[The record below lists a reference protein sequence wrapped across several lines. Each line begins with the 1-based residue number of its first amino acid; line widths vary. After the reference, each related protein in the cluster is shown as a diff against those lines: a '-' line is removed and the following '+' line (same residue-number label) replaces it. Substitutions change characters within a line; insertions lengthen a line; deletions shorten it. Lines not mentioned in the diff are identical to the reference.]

1 MGESGS
7 HSVKNI
13 FLRARLTRV
22 LAVYLGGSYAL
33 LEIMDIFTDQLGLPD
48 WFFRGALILLLI
60 GLPIVIATAVV
71 QGRRR
76 PSVAGKPSAPGAGPE
91 VPDDADSAE
100 AATRPATAP
109 HHWLNWRNAVL
120 GFVGAFAAWGLIVSV
135 YMGTRAL
142 GIGPVGSLVAA
153 GVLDERERLI
163 VADFENNTDDP
174 LLGQAAAEAFRI
186 DLSQSTIVTVVDPA
200 FVGQVLRRMGIDQE
214 RELDLDLA
222 REVAIREGIKA
233 VVAGDITR
241 VGGGFQLAAQ
251 LVSAQDG
258 SVLVPFRETASDST
272 EIIDA
277 IDRLSSSLRERIGES
292 LKTIRASEP
301 LDRVSTTSLE
311 ALRKYSQAVRV
322 IEQGDNERGIAL
334 LEEAVALDTAF
345 AMAYR
350 KLGVTLRNIGQDP
363 GRGREALTQAFE
375 HRDRLTERE
384 RYLTEGSYYWG
395 VAGDNDAARTAY
407 ESLLD
412 IYPDDPWAMNN
423 LAIIYNEARDFR
435 RAEQLYTRAIELD
448 SAGALYYGNAIGA
461 QVAQGRYADAEYT
474 LDRMAELFPGHP
486 SVSMQATGLAA
497 SKFDYETAEQH
508 VLELR
513 EAQLASPLM
522 QRYVSFSLAQ
532 LAEVRGQLREAERL
546 ILEVMTASEAEDDL
560 ATYMGSTVRLA
571 FYDLWFRGQAEA
583 AVRRV
588 DGVLARYPLESIE
601 PAERPY
607 GLLATF
613 YALAGLTDRASVYLA
628 EYEAAIEDGVVTA
641 NPEDGADASKGVL
654 ALAEGR
660 VDDAI
665 RELRAIDIGPCT
677 ICALPILGQA
687 YDQAGETDS
696 VVAIYERYVTT
707 PWMNR
712 LAAGDWFALATI
724 YERLGGLYE
733 LRGDSEKAALYYGRF
748 VELWEDADPDLQP
761 RVEAARRAM
770 ERLSEAI

>member
-1 MGESGS
+1 
-7 HSVKNI
+7 
-13 FLRARLTRV
+13 
-22 LAVYLGGSYAL
+22 
-33 LEIMDIFTDQLGLPD
+33 LPD

-60 GLPIVIATAVV
+60 GLPIVIATAIV

-76 PSVAGKPSAPGAGPE
+76 LPVAGQPSAPSAGPG

-100 AATRPATAP
+100 AAAPAAPAP

-163 VADFENNTDDP
+163 VADFENNTGDP

-200 FVGQVLRRMGIDQE
+200 FVGQVLRRMQADPE
-214 RELDLDLA
+214 RELDLALA

-241 VGGGFQLAAQ
+241 VGGGYQLAAQ

-277 IDRLSSSLRERIGES
+277 IDRLSGSLRERIGES

-311 ALRKYSQAVRV
+311 ALRKYSLAVRV

-350 KLGVTLRNIGQDP
+350 KLGVTLRNIGQERV
-363 GRGREALTQAFE
+363 RGMEALTKAFE

-384 RYLTEGSYYWG
+384 RYLTEGTYYWG
-395 VAGDNDAARTAY
+395 VAGDNEAAMAAY

-412 IYPDDPWAMNN
+412 LNPDDPWAMNN
-423 LAIIYNEARDFR
+423 LAIIYDEARDFR
-435 RAEQLYTRAIELD
+435 RAEQLFTRAIELD
-448 SAGALYYGNAIGA
+448 SAGALYYGNAIST
-461 QVAQGRYADAEYT
+461 QVAQGEYGEADYT
-474 LDRMAELFPGHP
+474 LDRMAGLFPGHP
-486 SVSMQATGLAA
+486 SVAMHATALA
-497 SKFDYETAEQH
+497 SSQFDYETAERY
-508 VLELR
+508 VLDLR
-513 EAQLASPLM
+513 EAQRASPLM
-522 QRYVSFSLAQ
+522 QRWASFNMAQ
-532 LAEVRGQLREAERL
+532 LAEVRGRLREAERH
-546 ILEVMTASEAEDDL
+546 IQEAMAAAEAQGDVAVYVASA
-560 ATYMGSTVRLA
+560 VRVA
-571 FYDLWFRGQAEA
+571 FHDLWFRGQSEA
-583 AVRRV
+583 AVQRV
-588 DGVLARYPLESIE
+588 EAVLARYPLETMT

-613 YALAGLTDRASVYLA
+613 YALADRPARARAYLE
-628 EYEAAIEDGVVTA
+628 EYDAAVEGGTILV
-641 NPEDGADASKGVL
+641 NPQEGGDAAKGIL

-665 RELRAIDIGPCT
+665 SELRAIDVGSCT
-677 ICALPILGQA
+677 ICVLPMLGQA
-687 YDQAGETDS
+687 YDQAGVTDS
-696 VVAIYERYVTT
+696 VVAVYERYVTT
-707 PWMNR
+707 PWLTR
-712 LAAGDWFALATI
+712 LDVGDWFALAAI

-733 LRGDSEKAALYYGRF
+733 LSGDTEKAALYYGRF

-761 RVEAARRAM
+761 RVEAARRAL
-770 ERLSEAI
+770 ERLAEPS

>member
-1 MGESGS
+1 MSESGS
-7 HSVKNI
+7 HSMKSI

-33 LEIMDIFTDQLGLPD
+33 LEVMDIFTDQLGLPD
-48 WFFRGALILLLI
+48 WFFRGALIMLLI

-76 PSVAGKPSAPGAGPE
+76 SPVVGEPSAPA
-91 VPDDADSAE
+91 VAAE
-100 AATRPATAP
+100 AAEAGEPAARAVAAS

-120 GFVGAFAAWGLIVSV
+120 GFVGAFAVWGVIVSV

-174 LLGQAAAEAFRI
+174 LLGQAVAEAFRI

-200 FVGQVLRRMGIDQE
+200 FVGQVLRRMQRDQE
-214 RELDLDLA
+214 HELDLDLA

-233 VVAGDITR
+233 VVAGEITR
-241 VGGGFQLAAQ
+241 VGGGFQLSAQ

-292 LKTIRASEP
+292 LKTIRAGEP

-322 IEQGDNERGIAL
+322 MEQGDVERGVAL

-350 KLGVTLRNIGQDP
+350 KLGVTLRNMGQERV
-363 GRGREALTQAFE
+363 RGMEALTKAFE

-384 RYLTEGSYYWG
+384 RYLTEGTYYWG
-395 VAGDNDAARTAY
+395 VAGDNEAAMAAY

-412 IYPDDPWAMNN
+412 INPDDPWAMNN
-423 LAIIYNEARDFR
+423 LAILYDEVRDFR
-435 RAEQLYTRAIELD
+435 RAEQLFTRAIELD
-448 SAGALYYGNAIGA
+448 SAGSLYYGNAIGT
-461 QVAQGRYADAEYT
+461 QVAQGKYGEADYT
-474 LDRMAELFPGHP
+474 LDRMAGLFPGHP
-486 SVSMQATGLAA
+486 NVSMHATALA
-497 SKFDYETAEQH
+497 SSQFDYETAEQH
-508 VLELR
+508 VLDLR
-513 EAQLASPLM
+513 DAQRASPLM
-522 QRYVSFSLAQ
+522 QRWASFNLAQ
-532 LAEVRGQLREAERL
+532 LAEVRGRLREAERH
-546 ILEVMTASEAEDDL
+546 ILEAMAAAEAEGDV
-560 ATYMGSTVRLA
+560 AVYVASAVRVA
-571 FYDLWFRGQAEA
+571 FHDLWFRRQPET
-583 AVRRV
+583 AVQRV
-588 DGVLARYPLESIE
+588 EDALARYALETIE

-613 YALAGLTDRASVYLA
+613 YALAGRPARARAYLQ
-628 EYEAAIEDGVVTA
+628 EYDAAIEDGKILT
-641 NPEDGADASKGVL
+641 NPEDVGDASRGIL

-665 RELRAIDIGPCT
+665 SELRAIDVGPCT
-677 ICALPILGQA
+677 ICVLPVLGQA
-687 YDQAGETDS
+687 YDQAGVTDS
-696 VVAIYERYVTT
+696 VVAVYERYITT
-707 PWMNR
+707 PWLGR
-712 LAAGDWFALATI
+712 LDAGDWFALAAI

-733 LRGDSEKAALYYGRF
+733 LSGDAEKATLYYGRF

-761 RVEAARRAM
+761 RVEAARRAI
-770 ERLSEAI
+770 ERLSESTY

>member
-1 MGESGS
+1 MKS
-7 HSVKNI
+7 I

-33 LEIMDIFTDQLGLPD
+33 LEVMDIFTDQLGLPD

-60 GLPIVIATAVV
+60 GLPIVVATAIV

-76 PSVAGKPSAPGAGPE
+76 RPVVAEPGAAGAAPGAPDDGEAAGPE
-91 VPDDADSAE
+91 AE
-100 AATRPATAP
+100 VRPAPAP
-109 HHWLNWRNAVL
+109 YQWLNWRNATL

-186 DLSQSTIVTVVDPA
+186 DLSQSTIVTVADRA
-200 FVGQVLRRMGIDQE
+200 YVGQVLRRMQVDPE
-214 RELDLDLA
+214 RELDLALA

-251 LVSAQDG
+251 LVSARDG

-277 IDRLSSSLRERIGES
+277 IDRLSARLRERIGES

-301 LDRVSTTSLE
+301 LDRVTTTSLE

-322 IEQGDNERGIAL
+322 IEHGDNERGIAL

-350 KLGVTLRNIGQDP
+350 KLGVTLRNIGQERV
-363 GRGREALTQAFE
+363 RGMEALTKAFE

-395 VAGDNDAARTAY
+395 VAGDNDAAMAAY
-407 ESLLD
+407 ESLLEID
-412 IYPDDPWAMNN
+412 PDDPWAMNN
-423 LAIIYNEARDFR
+423 LGILYEEARDFR
-435 RAEQLYTRAIELD
+435 RAEQLFTRAIELD
-448 SAGALYYGNAIGA
+448 SAGSLYYGNAIGM
-461 QVAQGRYADAEYT
+461 QVAQGEYAEADYT

-486 SVSMQATGLAA
+486 NVPMHASALA
-497 SKFDYETAEQH
+497 SSRFDYETAEQH
-508 VLELR
+508 VLDLR
-513 EAQLASPLM
+513 ETQRASPLM
-522 QRYVSFSLAQ
+522 QRYASITLAQ

-546 ILEVMTASEAEDDL
+546 ILEVMASAEAEEDV
-560 ATYMGSTVRLA
+560 ATYVAAAVRLA
-571 FYDLWFRGQAEA
+571 FHDLWFRGQQQV

-588 DGVLARYPLESIE
+588 DDLLARYPLEEIA
-601 PAERPY
+601 PAGRPY

-613 YALAGLTDRASVYLA
+613 YALAGRPDRAHTYLA
-628 EYEAAIEDGVVTA
+628 EYEAAVEDGSVT
-641 NPEDGADASKGVL
+641 PTPDDGADTARGIL

-660 VDDAI
+660 VEDAI
-665 RELRAIDIGPCT
+665 SELRTADVGPCT

-696 VVAIYERYVTT
+696 VVAVFERYVTT
-707 PWMNR
+707 PWLDR
-712 LAAGDWFALATI
+712 LNAGDWFALAAI
-724 YERLGGLYE
+724 YERLAGLYE
-733 LRGDSEKAALYYGRF
+733 LRGDRERARLYYGRF
-748 VELWEDADPDLQP
+748 VELWQDADPDLQP
-761 RVEAARRAM
+761 RVEAARRAL
-770 ERLSEAI
+770 ERLSESS

>member
-7 HSVKNI
+7 HSVKNVV
-13 FLRARLTRV
+13 LRARLTRV

-33 LEIMDIFTDQLGLPD
+33 LEVMDIFTDQLGLPD

-60 GLPIVIATAVV
+60 GLPIVIATAIV

-76 PSVAGKPSAPGAGPE
+76 LQVAGGPSAQEATRAA
-91 VPDDADSAE
+91 DDSESGE
-100 AATRPATAP
+100 AASRPAPAP
-109 HHWLNWRNAVL
+109 HHWLNWRNAVF

-163 VADFENNTDDP
+163 VADFENNTGDP

-200 FVGQVLRRMGIDQE
+200 IVGQVLRRMGIDSDRQ
-214 RELDLDLA
+214 LDLSLA
-222 REVAIREGIKA
+222 REVAIREGVKA

-241 VGGGFQLAAQ
+241 VGIGYQLAAQ

-350 KLGVTLRNIGQDP
+350 KLGVTLRNIGQE
-363 GRGREALTQAFE
+363 RIRARQALTKAFE

-384 RYLTEGSYYWG
+384 RYLTEGTYYWG
-395 VAGDNDAARTAY
+395 VANDNEAARAAY

-412 IYPDDPWAMNN
+412 INPDDPWAMNN
-423 LAIIYNEARDFR
+423 LAILYDEVRDFR
-435 RAEQLYTRAIELD
+435 RAEQLFTRAIELD
-448 SAGALYYGNAIGA
+448 SAGALYYGNAIGT
-461 QVAQGRYADAEYT
+461 QVAQGEYGEADYT
-474 LDRMAELFPGHP
+474 LDRMAELFPEHP
-486 SVSMQATGLAA
+486 NVAMHATALA
-497 SKFDYETAEQH
+497 SSQFDYETAEQY
-508 VLELR
+508 VLDFKQ
-513 EAQLASPLM
+513 AQLASPLM
-522 QRYVSFSLAQ
+522 QRWAAFNLAQ
-532 LAEVRGQLREAERL
+532 LAEVRGQLREAERH
-546 ILEVMTASEAEDDL
+546 ILEVIAAAESEGDAAVFL
-560 ATYMGSTVRLA
+560 SSAVRLA
-571 FYDLWFRGQAEA
+571 FHDLWFRGQPDA
-583 AVRRV
+583 AVRSV
-588 DGVLARYPLESIE
+588 EEALARYPLETIA
-601 PAERPY
+601 PVDRPY

-613 YALAGLTDRASVYLA
+613 YALAERPARARAYLE
-628 EYEAAIEDGVVTA
+628 EYDAAVEDGTIV
-641 NPEDGADASKGVL
+641 EDQEDSADAARGIL

-665 RELRAIDIGPCT
+665 SELRAIDVGACT
-677 ICALPILGQA
+677 ICVLPLLGQA
-687 YDQAGETDS
+687 YDQAGATDS

-707 PWMNR
+707 PWLTR
-712 LAAGDWFALATI
+712 LDAGDWFALASI

-733 LRGDSEKAALYYGRF
+733 LRGDTAKAALYYGRF

-761 RVEAARRAM
+761 RVEVARRAL
-770 ERLSEAI
+770 ERLAEPS

>member
-1 MGESGS
+1 
-7 HSVKNI
+7 
-13 FLRARLTRV
+13 
-22 LAVYLGGSYAL
+22 
-33 LEIMDIFTDQLGLPD
+33 MDIFTDQLGLPD

-60 GLPIVIATAVV
+60 GLPIVIATAIV

-76 PSVAGKPSAPGAGPE
+76 PFVVGEPGAP
-91 VPDDADSAE
+91 AE
-100 AATRPATAP
+100 AAAPEPAAAAVPAERPGPAP
-109 HHWLNWRNAVL
+109 HHWLNWRNALL

-200 FVGQVLRRMGIDQE
+200 YVGQVLRRMQTDPE

-222 REVAIREGIKA
+222 REVAIREGVKA
-233 VVAGDITR
+233 VVAGEITP
-241 VGGGFQLAAQ
+241 VGSAFQLSAQ

-272 EIIDA
+272 EIIGA

-292 LKTIRASEP
+292 LKTIRAGEP
-301 LDRVSTTSLE
+301 LDRVTTTSLE

-322 IEQGDNERGIAL
+322 IEHGDNERGVAL

-350 KLGVTLRNIGQDP
+350 KLGVTLRNIGQDRV
-363 GRGREALTQAFE
+363 RGMEALTQAFE

-395 VAGDNDAARTAY
+395 VAGDNEAAMAAY

-412 IYPDDPWAMNN
+412 VYPDDPWAMNN
-423 LAIIYNEARDFR
+423 LAILYDEARDFR
-435 RAEQLYTRAIELD
+435 SAEQLFTRAIELD
-448 SAGALYYGNAIGA
+448 SAGSLYYGNAIGT
-461 QVAQGRYADAEYT
+461 QVALGRYGDAEHT

-486 SVSMQATGLAA
+486 NVSMQATALA
-497 SKFDYETAEQH
+497 SSQFDYETAEQH

-513 EAQLASPLM
+513 EAQRASPLL
-522 QRYVSFSLAQ
+522 QRYASFNLAQ

-546 ILEVMTASEAEDDL
+546 ILEAMAAAEAEGDV
-560 ATYMGSTVRLA
+560 AIYVASAVRVA
-571 FYDLWFRGQAEA
+571 FHDLWFRGQPEA
-583 AVRRV
+583 AVRGV
-588 DGVLARYPLESIE
+588 EDVLARYPLETIE

-613 YALAGLTDRASVYLA
+613 YALAGRPARARAYLA
-628 EYEAAIEDGVVTA
+628 EYEAAVEDGTVIA
-641 NPEDGADASKGVL
+641 NPQEGADASKGIL

-660 VDDAI
+660 LDDAI
-665 RELRAIDIGPCT
+665 AELRAIDIGPCT
-677 ICALPILGQA
+677 ICVLPMLGQA

-696 VVAIYERYVTT
+696 VAAIYERYVTT
-707 PWMNR
+707 PWLGR
-712 LAAGDWFALATI
+712 LDAGDWFALAVI

-733 LRGDSEKAALYYGRF
+733 LRGDTEKATLYYGRF

-770 ERLSEAI
+770 ERLSESSS

>member
-1 MGESGS
+1 M
-7 HSVKNI
+7 KNI

-33 LEIMDIFTDQLGLPD
+33 LEILDIFTDQLGLPD

-60 GLPIVIATAVV
+60 GLPIVIATAIV

-76 PSVAGKPSAPGAGPE
+76 APLVGEPAAPVG
-91 VPDDADSAE
+91 VSE
-100 AATRPATAP
+100 AADAAEPSETAAQPAAAS
-109 HHWLNWRNAVL
+109 HHWLNWRNASL
-120 GFVGAFAAWGLIVSV
+120 GFVGAFAAWGLIISV

-163 VADFENNTDDP
+163 VADFENNTDDA

-200 FVGQVLRRMGIDQE
+200 YVGQVLRRMQTDPE
-214 RELDLDLA
+214 RQLDLDLA

-241 VGGGFQLAAQ
+241 VGSGYQLAAQ

-258 SVLVPFRETASDST
+258 SVLVPFRETANDST
-272 EIIDA
+272 EIIGA
-277 IDRLSSSLRERIGES
+277 IDRLSKSMRERIGES

-301 LDRVSTTSLE
+301 LDRVTTSSLE
-311 ALRKYSQAVRV
+311 ALRKYSQALRV
-322 IEQGDNERGIAL
+322 IESGDNERGIEL

-350 KLGVTLRNIGQDP
+350 KLGVTLRNIGQDRV
-363 GRGREALTQAFE
+363 RGAEALTQAFE

-395 VAGDNDAARTAY
+395 VAGDDAAAMAAY
-407 ESLLD
+407 ESLLE
-412 IYPDDPWAMNN
+412 ISPDDPWAMNN
-423 LAIIYNEARDFR
+423 LAILYDEVRDFR
-435 RAEQLYTRAIELD
+435 RAERLFTRAIELD
-448 SAGALYYGNAIGA
+448 SAGALYYGNAIGT
-461 QVAQGRYADAEYT
+461 QVAQGKFGDAEYT
-474 LDRMAELFPGHP
+474 LDRMAELFPEHP
-486 SVSMQATGLAA
+486 NVQMHATALA
-497 SKFDYETAEQH
+497 SSQFDYETAEQH
-508 VLELR
+508 VLALG
-513 EAQLASPLM
+513 EAQRASPLL

-546 ILEVMTASEAEDDL
+546 ILEVMAAAEADGDVAIYVASA
-560 ATYMGSTVRLA
+560 VRLA
-571 FYDLWFRGQAEA
+571 FYDLWFRGQTET
-583 AVRRV
+583 AVGRV
-588 DGVLARYPLESIE
+588 EGVLARYPLETIE
-601 PAERPY
+601 PTERPY

-613 YALAGLTDRASVYLA
+613 YALAAQPARARAYLA
-628 EYEAAIEDGVVTA
+628 EYDAAVEDGTTLV
-641 NPEDGADASKGVL
+641 NPEEGGDAAKGIL

-665 RELRAIDIGPCT
+665 SELRAIDVGPCT
-677 ICALPILGQA
+677 ICVLPMLGQA
-687 YDQAGETDS
+687 YDQAGVTDS
-696 VVAIYERYVTT
+696 VVAVYERYVST
-707 PWMNR
+707 PWLGR
-712 LAAGDWFALATI
+712 LEAGDWFALAAI

-733 LRGDSEKAALYYGRF
+733 LSGDADKATLYYGRF

-761 RVEAARRAM
+761 RVEAARRAI
-770 ERLSEAI
+770 ERLTESTI

>member
-1 MGESGS
+1 M
-7 HSVKNI
+7 KNI
-13 FLRARLTRV
+13 FRRARLTRI

-60 GLPIVIATAVV
+60 GLPIVIATAIV

-76 PSVAGKPSAPGAGPE
+76 PVVVGEPGAP
-91 VPDDADSAE
+91 AE
-100 AATRPATAP
+100 AAAPEAMAGAAPAEVAARPTPAR
-109 HHWLNWRNAVL
+109 HQWLNWRNATL
-120 GFVGAFAAWGLIVSV
+120 GFVGAFAAWGLIVSG

-200 FVGQVLRRMGIDQE
+200 YVGQVLRRMQTDPE
-214 RELDLDLA
+214 RELDIDLA
-222 REVAIREGIKA
+222 REVAIREGVKA
-233 VVAGDITR
+233 IVAGEITP
-241 VGGGFQLAAQ
+241 VGSGFQLSAQ

-272 EIIDA
+272 EIIGA
-277 IDRLSSSLRERIGES
+277 IDRLSKRLRERIGES
-292 LKTIRASEP
+292 LKTIRANEP
-301 LDRVSTTSLE
+301 LDRVTTTSLG
-311 ALRKYSQAVRV
+311 ALRKYSQAVRI

-350 KLGVTLRNIGQDP
+350 KLGVTLRNIGQDRV
-363 GRGREALTQAFE
+363 RGREALTQAFE

-395 VAGDNDAARTAY
+395 VADDNEAAMAAY

-412 IYPDDPWAMNN
+412 VYPDDPWAMNN
-423 LAIIYNEARDFR
+423 LAILYNDARDFQ
-435 RAEQLYTRAIELD
+435 RAEQLFTRAIELD
-448 SAGALYYGNAIGA
+448 SAGALYYGNAIGT
-461 QVAQGRYADAEYT
+461 QVALGRYGDAEYT
-474 LDRMAELFPGHP
+474 LDRMSELFTGHP
-486 SVSMQATGLAA
+486 NVSMQATALA
-497 SKFDYETAEQH
+497 SSQFDYETAEQH

-513 EAQLASPLM
+513 EAQRASLLL
-522 QRYVSFSLAQ
+522 QRYASFNLAQ

-546 ILEVMTASEAEDDL
+546 ILEVMADSEAEGEVG
-560 ATYMGSTVRLA
+560 TYMASAVRVA
-571 FYDLWFRGQAEA
+571 FYDLWFRGQPETAL
-583 AVRRV
+583 RRV
-588 DGVLARYPLESIE
+588 EGVLESHPLETIE

-613 YALAGLTDRASVYLA
+613 YALADRPARARAYLA
-628 EYEAAIEDGVVTA
+628 EYEANVEDGTVIA
-641 NPEDGADASKGVL
+641 NPEHGADASKGIL

-665 RELRAIDIGPCT
+665 SELRAIDVGPCT
-677 ICALPILGQA
+677 ICALPMLGQA

-696 VVAIYERYVTT
+696 VVAVYERYVAT
-707 PWMNR
+707 PWLDR
-712 LAAGDWFALATI
+712 LGAGDWFALAAI

-733 LRGDSEKAALYYGRF
+733 LRGDTDKATLYYGRF
-748 VELWEDADPDLQP
+748 IELWEDADSDLQP
-761 RVEAARRAM
+761 RVEAARRAV
-770 ERLSEAI
+770 ERLSESSS

>member
-1 MGESGS
+1 MSESGS
-7 HSVKNI
+7 QSMKNI

-33 LEIMDIFTDQLGLPD
+33 LEVMDIFTDQLGLPD

-60 GLPIVIATAVV
+60 GLPIVVATAIV

-76 PSVAGKPSAPGAGPE
+76 PRVVGEPASAVEVADTAGPAE
-91 VPDDADSAE
+91 VE
-100 AATRPATAP
+100 ARPAAASYQ
-109 HHWLNWRNAVL
+109 WLNWRNAVF

-135 YMGTRAL
+135 YMGSRAL

-200 FVGQVLRRMGIDQE
+200 YVGQVLRRMQRDQE

-251 LVSAQDG
+251 LISAQDG

-277 IDRLSSSLRERIGES
+277 IDRLSERMRERIGES

-301 LDRVSTTSLE
+301 LDRVTTTSLE

-322 IEQGDNERGIAL
+322 IEQGDNERGIVL
-334 LEEAVALDTAF
+334 LEEAAALDSAF

-350 KLGVTLRNIGQDP
+350 KLGVTLRNIGRDP
-363 GRGREALTQAFE
+363 VRGMEALTLAFR

-395 VAGDNDAARTAY
+395 VAGDNEAARAAY
-407 ESLLD
+407 ETLLEVN
-412 IYPDDPWAMNN
+412 PDDPWAMNN
-423 LAIIYNEARDFR
+423 LAILYDEVRDFR
-435 RAEQLYTRAIELD
+435 RAEQLFTRAIELD
-448 SAGALYYGNAIGA
+448 SAGALYYGNAIGT
-461 QVAQGRYADAEYT
+461 QVAQGKFGDAEYT
-474 LDRMAELFPGHP
+474 LDRMGELFPGHP
-486 SVSMQATGLAA
+486 NVPMHGTALA
-497 SKFDYETAEQH
+497 SSQFDYETAERH
-508 VLELR
+508 VLDLR
-513 EAQLASPLM
+513 EAQRASPLM
-522 QRYVSFSLAQ
+522 QRWASFNLAQ
-532 LAEVRGQLREAERL
+532 LAEVRGRLREAERH
-546 ILEVMTASEAEDDL
+546 ILEAMAAAEAEGD
-560 ATYMGSTVRLA
+560 AAIYVASAVRVA
-571 FYDLWFRGQAEA
+571 FHDLWFRGQQEA

-588 DGVLARYPLESIE
+588 EEALARYPLATMV

-607 GLLATF
+607 GMLATF
-613 YALAGLTDRASVYLA
+613 YALADRPARSRAYLA
-628 EYEAAIEDGVVTA
+628 EYEAAVGDSTIIA
-641 NPEDGADASKGVL
+641 NPQDGTEPAKGIL

-665 RELRAIDIGPCT
+665 GQLRATDIGPCT
-677 ICALPILGQA
+677 ICVLPILGQA
-687 YDQAGETDS
+687 YDQAGATDS
-696 VVAIYERYVTT
+696 VVAVYERYVTT
-707 PWMNR
+707 PWLTR
-712 LAAGDWFALATI
+712 LDVGDWFALAVI

-733 LRGDSEKAALYYGRF
+733 LRGDAEKARLYYGRF

-761 RVEAARRAM
+761 RVEAARRAL
-770 ERLSEAI
+770 ERLSESS

>member
-1 MGESGS
+1 M
-7 HSVKNI
+7 KDI

-33 LEIMDIFTDQLGLPD
+33 LEVMDIFTDQLGLPD

-60 GLPIVIATAVV
+60 GLPIVIATAIV

-76 PSVAGKPSAPGAGPE
+76 APVVGEPAAPAGAGEP
-91 VPDDADSAE
+91 AAAAE
-100 AATRPATAP
+100 AAEVAAQPTAPP
-109 HHWLNWRNAVL
+109 HHWLNWRNATL

-163 VADFENNTDDP
+163 VADFENNTHDA

-200 FVGQVLRRMGIDQE
+200 YVGQVLRRMQTDPQ

-233 VVAGDITR
+233 VVAGEITP
-241 VGGGFQLAAQ
+241 VGSGFQLSAQ

-272 EIIDA
+272 EIIGA
-277 IDRLSSSLRERIGES
+277 IDRLSKDMRERIGES

-301 LDRVSTTSLE
+301 LDRVTTTSLE

-322 IEQGDNERGIAL
+322 VEQGDNERGIAL

-350 KLGVTLRNIGQDP
+350 KLGVTLRNIGQDRV
-363 GRGREALTQAFE
+363 RGMEALRKAFE

-395 VAGDNDAARTAY
+395 VAGDDEAAMAAY

-423 LAIIYNEARDFR
+423 LAILYDEVRDFR
-435 RAEQLYTRAIELD
+435 RAEQLFTRAIELD
-448 SAGALYYGNAIGA
+448 SAGALYYGNAIGT
-461 QVAQGRYADAEYT
+461 QVAQGKFGDAEYT
-474 LDRMAELFPGHP
+474 LERMAGLFPQHP
-486 SVSMQATGLAA
+486 NVPMHATALASA
-497 SKFDYETAEQH
+497 QFDYERAEQH

-513 EAQLASPLM
+513 DAQRSSPLL
-522 QRYVSFSLAQ
+522 QRYASFTLAQ
-532 LAEVRGQLREAERL
+532 LAEVRGQLQEAERHL
-546 ILEVMTASEAEDDL
+546 LEAMAAAEADGDVAIYVASA
-560 ATYMGSTVRLA
+560 VRLA
-571 FYDLWFRGQAEA
+571 FHDLWFRGQPEA
-583 AVRRV
+583 AVRSV
-588 DGVLARYPLESIE
+588 EEVLARYPLEIID

-613 YALAGLTDRASVYLA
+613 YALAGHPARARAYLA
-628 EYEAAIEDGVVTA
+628 EYDAAVEDGTILA
-641 NPEDGADASKGVL
+641 DPEEVRDASKGIL

-665 RELRAIDIGPCT
+665 AELRAIDVGPCT
-677 ICALPILGQA
+677 ICVLPMLGQA
-687 YDQAGETDS
+687 YDQAGVTDS
-696 VVAIYERYVTT
+696 VVAVYERYVTT
-707 PWMNR
+707 PWLGR
-712 LAAGDWFALATI
+712 LDAGDWFALAVI

-733 LRGDSEKAALYYGRF
+733 LRGDAEKATLYYGRF
-748 VELWEDADPDLQP
+748 VELWEDADADLQP

-770 ERLSEAI
+770 ERLSEPS